1 MDQWGPAR
9 ISSFRNKA
17 GRFPEHPSA
26 LQGHCQRTPGLQYLI
41 GFLSIAVKFLI
52 IAKNQNNIKNGN
64 NKPEATSVILYSFTQ

>member
-1 MDQWGPAR
+1 MSFKIKSPTVVDMDQWGPAR

-41 GFLSIAVKFLI
+41 GFLSLK
-52 IAKNQNNIKNGN
+52 
-64 NKPEATSVILYSFTQ
+64 